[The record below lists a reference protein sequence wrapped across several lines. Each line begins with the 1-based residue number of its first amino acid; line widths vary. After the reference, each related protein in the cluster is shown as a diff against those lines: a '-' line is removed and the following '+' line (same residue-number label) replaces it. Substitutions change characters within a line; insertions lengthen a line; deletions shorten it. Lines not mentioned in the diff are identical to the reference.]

1 MSRKAYKLS
10 DENLT
15 VGIRFTVGQLARI
28 DALIP
33 RLELDPVTTAAV
45 VSPTRSLALRLA
57 MLEGLAILEARLP
70 VVPALP
76 AKK

>member
-1 MSRKAYKLS
+1 MKTYKKNVS

-15 VGIRFTVGQLARI
+15 VGVRLTVGQIARA

-33 RLELDPVTTAAV
+33 RLALDPVTTASV
-45 VSPTRSLALRLA
+45 PTPTRSLALRLA

-70 VVPALP
+70 PAP
-76 AKK
+76 AAPVKK